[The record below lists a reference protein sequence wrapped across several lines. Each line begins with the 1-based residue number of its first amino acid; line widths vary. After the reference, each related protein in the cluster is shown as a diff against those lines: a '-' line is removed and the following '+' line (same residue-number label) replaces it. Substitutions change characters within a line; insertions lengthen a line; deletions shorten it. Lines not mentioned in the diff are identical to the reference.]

1 MANST
6 INIWLYEKPHS
17 SIMMI
22 IILSHTPLQLLII
35 NNARPS
41 LTIHPGE
48 REWYSAYLVR
58 QELLDF
64 EIIVLNTGNIL
75 LQHDWIIKYELSIIF
90 STPVG
95 VETTPIQKCRKVCTF
110 SFSVICLFFSMPGKP
125 KGGHKGRMRR
135 FVTEEEIADQEEK
148 KKREQEWKA
157 SEWDS

>member
-1 MANST
+1 MANSN

-17 SIMMI
+17 SVMMI

-35 NNARPS
+35 NNAKPS

-48 REWYSAYLVR
+48 REGYSAYLIR

-75 LQHDWIIKYELSIIF
+75 LQHDWMELWYELSIRLWVWKPRLYRNAERYARF
-90 STPVG
+90 RFLLFV
-95 VETTPIQKCRKVCTF
+95 
-110 SFSVICLFFSMPGKP
+110 FFSMPGKP